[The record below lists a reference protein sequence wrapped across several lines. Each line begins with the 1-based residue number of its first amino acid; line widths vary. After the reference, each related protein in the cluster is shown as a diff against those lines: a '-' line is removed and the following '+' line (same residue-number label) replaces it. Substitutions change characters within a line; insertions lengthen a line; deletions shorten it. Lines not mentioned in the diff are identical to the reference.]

1 MSAWTKSRK
10 VVERLLTVFC
20 VIVLIIAVYWV
31 YWIARPKTNN
41 SRPDAIVVEEL
52 RPVTESQS
60 KHIYDTPDVAD
71 KSESTPCGFER
82 FRWLAG
88 QRADGYIPGS
98 GTWTRNATR
107 HIQRF
112 HPTVCQL
119 THGKWIPEDE
129 LVTCL
134 RRQRVRY
141 VAIIGDSNGRWYLR
155 TLHRLFSQAPGTSPR
170 RRIVCGSVI
179 RHNGLTYESYR
190 SPQTLIKHKC
200 PCGGYCTLEFTLT
213 GSMRFVHCYV
223 LQARCTVDNATEVV
237 FEYITSWFTIDPKV
251 QV

>member
-1 MSAWTKSRK
+1 MHFTVSIT
-10 VVERLLTVFC
+10 ERLLIMLILLLIAIYCAYWATRFETNFQLAA
-20 VIVLIIAVYWV
+20 VIGKVLRSVKKAQV
-31 YWIARPKTNN
+31 N
-41 SRPDAIVVEEL
+41 E
-52 RPVTESQS
+52 
-60 KHIYDTPDVAD
+60 
-71 KSESTPCGFER
+71 SESTPCGFER